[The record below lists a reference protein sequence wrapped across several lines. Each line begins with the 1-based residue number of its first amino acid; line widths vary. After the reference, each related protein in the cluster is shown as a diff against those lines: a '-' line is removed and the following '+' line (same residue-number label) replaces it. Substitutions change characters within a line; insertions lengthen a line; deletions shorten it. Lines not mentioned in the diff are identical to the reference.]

1 MQQQPPQPPSGG
13 NAYSE
18 PTQPIGHP
26 PYPYNEPTQAAPQ
39 PPDTAYGQSLQGQE
53 TPPPPS
59 PGAPFAQPPPPPGAP
74 FAQQP
79 APGAP
84 FAQPPQAPAPG
95 AAPGRGNWV
104 SFTRLRGHPLIDISE
119 GKTIGA
125 VHDLLFDQQHR
136 AIQAFATKGKFLRGT
151 TLVPAARATI
161 GADAVT
167 FQPGALAGQDT
178 SWLDELPKASNLI
191 GMRVHS
197 DTGQLLGTVD
207 DLRIDRESAT
217 LAALE
222 LVPEQTGIPHRL
234 GSARRLLAANNI
246 ISYGPDTIIA
256 MEAGI
261 SEL

>member
-1 MQQQPPQPPSGG
+1 MQQQPPQPPPGD
-13 NAYSE
+13 NAYGE

-26 PYPYNEPTQAAPQ
+26 PYPYNEPTQSAPQAPDTAYGQPFPQ
-39 PPDTAYGQSLQGQE
+39 PPDTAYGQPLQGQE
-53 TPPPPS
+53 QFAPPA
-59 PGAPFAQPPPPPGAP
+59 PGVPFAQPPP
-74 FAQQP
+74 
-79 APGAP
+79 
-84 FAQPPQAPAPG
+84 APAPG
-95 AAPGRGNWV
+95 VPPGRANWV
-104 SFTRLRGHPLIDISE
+104 AFSRLRGHPLIDISE
-119 GKTIGA
+119 GKTIGT
-125 VHDLLFDQQHR
+125 VHDVLFDQQRR

-151 TLVPAARATI
+151 TLVPAAKATI

-178 SWLDELPKASNLI
+178 SWLDALPKASNLI

-197 DTGQLLGTVD
+197 NTGQLLGTVD
-207 DLRIDRESAT
+207 DLRIDPENAT

-234 GSARRLLAANNI
+234 GSARRLLTANSVM
-246 ISYGPDTIIA
+246 SYGPDTIIA